1 MRAFRNRST
10 IQILRRHLLL
20 LCLSLAGFAVAT
32 AVLLAA
38 GAAAPTT
45 AALTYLLIVLALAT
59 AAPLW
64 MAVVASIVAMAAL
77 NYFFLPPLG
86 TFEISDSQNLVA
98 LVAFLAVAVAASE
111 LSTAARARARDAERA
126 ALSATLLASLSHS
139 VRTPIT
145 AIRTALSNLESGRLS
160 EDEERDQAALARGE
174 LERLGRLFDEILD
187 MARIDAGGVTVQR
200 RWVTPAEVV
209 DAAAAHA
216 APHLSGVR
224 MRVEADERTA
234 AEVDPRLTAS
244 ALAHLIENAARYA
257 HDGEVEVR
265 AWTDSQHLRFAVKDA
280 GGGVRPS
287 EIERLFEPFFRGE
300 DVRQRISGTG
310 MGLAI
315 TRGLL
320 SAQRGRVWVENV
332 QPSGA
337 CFSIEIPA
345 RVRGTG
351 SD

>member
-1 MRAFRNRST
+1 M
-10 IQILRRHLLL
+10 
-20 LCLSLAGFAVAT
+20 
-32 AVLLAA
+32 
-38 GAAAPTT
+38 T
-45 AALTYLLIVLALAT
+45 AALVYLLIVLALAT
-59 AAPLW
+59 TASLW
-64 MAVVASIVAMAAL
+64 TAVLASVAAMAAL

-86 TFEISDSQNLVA
+86 TFRISDPQNLVA
-98 LVAFLAVAVAASE
+98 LLVFLAVAVAGSE
-111 LSTAARARARDAERA
+111 LATAARARARDAERA
-126 ALSATLLASLSHS
+126 ALAATLLASLSHS

-160 EDEERDQAALARGE
+160 EEEERDQAALARGE

-209 DAAAAHA
+209 DAAMAHA
-216 APHLSGVR
+216 APHLSDVR
-224 MRVEADERTA
+224 LRVQADEQTA

-244 ALAHLIENAARYA
+244 ALAHLLENAARYA

-265 AWTDSQHLRFAVKDA
+265 AWTENQHLRFSVTDTGA
-280 GGGVRPS
+280 GVRPS
-287 EIERLFEPFFRGE
+287 EMDRVFEPFFRGE

-320 SAQRGRVWVENV
+320 GAQRGRVWVENV

-337 CFSIEIPA
+337 CFSLEVPA
-345 RVRGTG
+345 RVRATR

>member
-1 MRAFRNRST
+1 M
-10 IQILRRHLLL
+10 
-20 LCLSLAGFAVAT
+20 
-32 AVLLAA
+32 
-38 GAAAPTT
+38 T
-45 AALTYLLIVLALAT
+45 AALVYLLIVLALAT
-59 AAPLW
+59 TAPLW
-64 MAVVASIVAMAAL
+64 TAVLASVAAMAAL

-86 TFEISDSQNLVA
+86 TFRISDPQNLVA
-98 LVAFLAVAVAASE
+98 LLVFLAVAVAGSE
-111 LSTAARARARDAERA
+111 LATAARARARDAERA
-126 ALSATLLASLSHS
+126 ALAATLLASLSHS

-160 EDEERDQAALARGE
+160 EEEERDQAALARGE

-209 DAAAAHA
+209 DAAMAHA
-216 APHLSGVR
+216 APHLSDVR
-224 MRVEADERTA
+224 LRVQADEQTA

-244 ALAHLIENAARYA
+244 ALAHLLENAARYA

-265 AWTDSQHLRFAVKDA
+265 AWTENQHLRFSVTDTGA
-280 GGGVRPS
+280 GVRPS
-287 EIERLFEPFFRGE
+287 EMDRVFEPFFRGE

-320 SAQRGRVWVENV
+320 GAQRGRVWVENV

-337 CFSIEIPA
+337 CFSLEVPA
-345 RVRGTG
+345 RVRATR